1 MNESTNLKV
10 FTGNANPEL
19 AQEICNVLQI
29 PLGEALVGRF
39 SDGEI
44 QIKIEENVRGCDV
57 FVVQSTYPPA
67 ENLIELLLMI
77 DAMRRAS
84 ATRIT
89 AVIPYYGYARQ
100 DKKDEPRVPI
110 SAKVI
115 ANLLESAG
123 ADRVLTIDLHVEQI
137 QGFFDIPVDH
147 LYAAPVFIEHLQD
160 YDMKDLVV
168 VSPDPGRVNRARAMA
183 KRLGNLP
190 IAIIDKRRPSPNIAE
205 VMNVVGDVGGKNS
218 LIIDD
223 IVDSGGT
230 IIGASDALKREG
242 AQKITAC
249 CTHPLLSGSATGRL
263 KESSIEE
270 MLVTNTI
277 SIHPEKKNSH
287 MRVLSIAKLLGE
299 AIYRIHMEQSVSTL
313 FV

>member
-1 MNESTNLKV
+1 MEENLKV
-10 FTGNANPEL
+10 FSGNANLEL
-19 AQEICNVLQI
+19 AKEICEVLQI
-29 PLGEALVGRF
+29 TLGKAFVGRF

-57 FVVQSTYPPA
+57 FIVQSTFPPA
-67 ENLIELLLMI
+67 ENLFELLLMI
-77 DAMRRAS
+77 DAVRRSS
-84 ATRIT
+84 AKRIT

-100 DKKDEPRVPI
+100 DKKDKPRVPI

-115 ANLLESAG
+115 ANLLETAG
-123 ADRVLTIDLHVEQI
+123 ADRILTIDLHVEQI

-160 YDMKDLVV
+160 FERKDLVV

-205 VMNVVGDVGGKNS
+205 VMNVVGEVKGKNS

-230 IIGASDALKREG
+230 IIGASEALKREG
-242 AQKITAC
+242 ALKITAC
-249 CTHPLLSGSATGRL
+249 CTHPLLSGNASDKL
-263 KESSIEE
+263 KESKIEE
-270 MLVTNTI
+270 MMVTNTI
-277 SIHPEKKNSH
+277 SLHPEKRNAFL
-287 MRVLSIAKLLGE
+287 RVLTISKLLGE
-299 AIYRIHMEQSVSTL
+299 AIHRIHTEQSVSTL

>member
-1 MNESTNLKV
+1 MEENLKV
-10 FTGNANPEL
+10 FSGNANLEL
-19 AQEICNVLQI
+19 AKEICDVLQI
-29 PLGEALVGRF
+29 TLGKAFVGRF

-57 FVVQSTYPPA
+57 FIVQSTFPPA
-67 ENLIELLLMI
+67 ENLFELLLMI
-77 DAMRRAS
+77 DAVRRSS
-84 ATRIT
+84 AKRIT

-100 DKKDEPRVPI
+100 DKKDKPRVPI

-115 ANLLESAG
+115 ANLLESSG
-123 ADRVLTIDLHVEQI
+123 ADRILTIDLHVEQI

-160 YDMKDLVV
+160 FERKDLVV

-205 VMNVVGDVGGKNS
+205 VMNVVGEVKGKNS

-230 IIGASDALKREG
+230 IIGASEALKREG
-242 AQKITAC
+242 ALKITAC
-249 CTHPLLSGSATGRL
+249 CTHPLLSGNASEKL
-263 KESSIEE
+263 QESKIEE
-270 MLVTNTI
+270 MIVTNTI
-277 SIHPEKKNSH
+277 SIHPEKRNAFLQ
-287 MRVLSIAKLLGE
+287 VLTISNLLGE
-299 AIYRIHMEQSVSTL
+299 AIHRIHTEQSVSTL

>member
-1 MNESTNLKV
+1 MVYNLKV
-10 FTGNANPEL
+10 FTGNANPQL
-19 AQEICNVLQI
+19 AREICEALQI
-29 PLGEALVGRF
+29 PLGQAVVGRF

-44 QIKIEENVRGCDV
+44 RIKIEENVRGCDV
-57 FVVQSTYPPA
+57 FIVQSTFPPS
-67 ENLIELLLMI
+67 ENLLELLLMI
-77 DAMRRAS
+77 DAMRRSS
-84 ATRIT
+84 AHRIT
-89 AVIPYYGYARQ
+89 VVIPYYGYARQ

-115 ANLLESAG
+115 ANLLETAG
-123 ADRVLTIDLHVEQI
+123 ADRILTIDLHVEQI

-160 YDMKDLVV
+160 FELEDLVV

-205 VMNVVGDVGGKNS
+205 VMNVVGDVEDKNS

-230 IIGASDALKREG
+230 IIGASNALKQKGVR
-242 AQKITAC
+242 KITVC
-249 CTHPLLSGSATGRL
+249 CTHPLLSGNSTSRI
-263 KESSIEE
+263 KQSKIEE
-270 MLVTNTI
+270 MIVTNTI
-277 SIHPEKKNSH
+277 PIHPEKRNATLH
-287 MRVLSIAKLLGE
+287 VLSVAKLLGE
-299 AIYRIHMEQSVSTL
+299 AIHRIHREQSVSTL

>member
-10 FTGNANPEL
+10 FSGNANPEL
-19 AQEICNVLQI
+19 TQEICNVLQI

-67 ENLIELLLMI
+67 ENLFELLLMI

-110 SAKVI
+110 SARVI

-123 ADRVLTIDLHVEQI
+123 ADRILTIDLHVEQI

-160 YDMKDLVV
+160 YDMKDIVV

-242 AQKITAC
+242 ARKITAC
-249 CTHPLLSGSATGRL
+249 CTHPLLSGNSTGRL
-263 KESSIEE
+263 KKSNIEE

-277 SIHPEKKNSH
+277 SIHPEKRNDVMK
-287 MRVLSIAKLLGE
+287 VLSISKLLGE
-299 AIYRIHMEQSVSTL
+299 AIYRIHTEQSVSTL